1 MSTLSPFRPACCF
14 PFSPSDLKLIPYLT
28 PQRRARLELF
38 RPTVRYLSGTE
49 VHVYALAISASVLLS
64 FFPFCNVMLSLCR
77 NVLHSRAA
85 EEAIYLAINDYFPGE
100 MAVFLKH
107 NLALQGRLQLTS
119 MVLLLFTANGIFEP
133 LEVALNRAWGE
144 GKNRSYLKN
153 QLGALGMIFLCG
165 ALALLSLMLTAA
177 NKQWISTWHWLG
189 GIEWWLN
196 LLMFKLA
203 AIPISILALFLI
215 YWLLPNRK
223 IPPARVAPAAVFVG
237 LILEALK
244 YVNLA
249 TAPFLQAKLE
259 REYSIFRHSVGI
271 LLWSFIA
278 AMVVLAGAEWSARA
292 RAIFRAGARVLHLPP
307 LGRDPAVEL
316 HRRHGGFGGRGME
329 RASQAGRSGTGRSGI
344 VVVMKNWAGIAQA
357 NGLALSA
364 RELDGIVAPLAALE
378 ETFRPLVKQLTP
390 EVEPDLELHLSSE
403 AAGEGE

>member
-1 MSTLSPFRPACCF
+1 M
-14 PFSPSDLKLIPYLT
+14 IPYLT

-64 FFPFCNVMLSLCR
+64 FFPFCNVMLSICR

-107 NLALQGRLQLTS
+107 NLALQGRLRIVS

-144 GKNRSYLKN
+144 VKNRSYLKN
-153 QLGALGMIFLCG
+153 QLVALGMIFLCG
-165 ALALLSLMLTAA
+165 ALALLSLMLTAL
-177 NKQWISTWHWLG
+177 NKQWTAGWGSPG
-189 GIEWWLN
+189 AVQQWLN
-196 LLMFKLA
+196 LLMFKIA
-203 AIPISILALFLI
+203 AVPISILALFLI

-223 IPPARVAPAAVFVG
+223 IPPARVVPAAIFVG

-249 TAPFLQAKLE
+249 IAPYLQAKLE
-259 REYSIFRHSVGI
+259 HEYSIFKHSVAI

-278 AMVVLAGAEWSARA
+278 AMVVLAGAEWSAR
-292 RAIFRAGARVLHLPP
+292 
-307 LGRDPAVEL
+307 
-316 HRRHGGFGGRGME
+316 RRPE
-329 RASQAGRSGTGRSGI
+329 DS
-344 VVVMKNWAGIAQA
+344 
-357 NGLALSA
+357 LS
-364 RELDGIVAPLAALE
+364 
-378 ETFRPLVKQLTP
+378 
-390 EVEPDLELHLSSE
+390 
-403 AAGEGE
+403 

>member
-1 MSTLSPFRPACCF
+1 
-14 PFSPSDLKLIPYLT
+14 LIPYLT

-64 FFPFCNVMLSLCR
+64 FFPFCNVMLSICR

-107 NLALQGRLQLTS
+107 NLALQGRLRIVS

-144 GKNRSYLKN
+144 VKNRSYLKN
-153 QLGALGMIFLCG
+153 QLVALGMIFLCG
-165 ALALLSLMLTAA
+165 ALALLSLMLTAL
-177 NKQWISTWHWLG
+177 NKQWTSAWGSLG
-189 GIEWWLN
+189 PLQGWLN

-203 AIPISILALFLI
+203 AVPISILALFLI

-223 IPPARVAPAAVFVG
+223 IPPARVVPAAIFVG

-249 TAPFLQAKLE
+249 IAPYLQAKLE
-259 REYSIFRHSVGI
+259 REYSIFKHSVAI
-271 LLWSFIA
+271 LLWSFVA
-278 AMVVLAGAEWSARA
+278 AMVVLAGAEWSAR
-292 RAIFRAGARVLHLPP
+292 
-307 LGRDPAVEL
+307 
-316 HRRHGGFGGRGME
+316 RRPE
-329 RASQAGRSGTGRSGI
+329 DS
-344 VVVMKNWAGIAQA
+344 
-357 NGLALSA
+357 LS
-364 RELDGIVAPLAALE
+364 
-378 ETFRPLVKQLTP
+378 
-390 EVEPDLELHLSSE
+390 
-403 AAGEGE
+403 

>member
-1 MSTLSPFRPACCF
+1 
-14 PFSPSDLKLIPYLT
+14 LIPYLT

-64 FFPFCNVMLSLCR
+64 FFPFCNVMLSICR

-107 NLALQGRLQLTS
+107 NLALQGRLRIVS

-144 GKNRSYLKN
+144 VKNRSYLKN
-153 QLGALGMIFLCG
+153 QLVALGMIFLCG
-165 ALALLSLMLTAA
+165 ALALLSLMLTAL
-177 NKQWISTWHWLG
+177 NKQWTSAWGSLG
-189 GIEWWLN
+189 PLQGWLN

-203 AIPISILALFLI
+203 AVPISILALFLI

-223 IPPARVAPAAVFVG
+223 IPPARVVPAAIFVG

-249 TAPFLQAKLE
+249 IAPYLQAKLE
-259 REYSIFRHSVGI
+259 HEYSIFKHSVAI
-271 LLWSFIA
+271 LLWSFVA
-278 AMVVLAGAEWSARA
+278 AMVVLAGAEWSAR
-292 RAIFRAGARVLHLPP
+292 
-307 LGRDPAVEL
+307 
-316 HRRHGGFGGRGME
+316 RRPE
-329 RASQAGRSGTGRSGI
+329 DS
-344 VVVMKNWAGIAQA
+344 
-357 NGLALSA
+357 LS
-364 RELDGIVAPLAALE
+364 
-378 ETFRPLVKQLTP
+378 
-390 EVEPDLELHLSSE
+390 
-403 AAGEGE
+403 